1 LPLFRQFEWKKK
13 MRNSLLIPVLMVLA
27 AAAPASGL
35 YFLLGRAREKCFVE
49 EMPAN
54 TRAVGSYKNPDWSPA
69 DDLYVGISVKDI
81 DDAEVYAQKA
91 QIGGRFAF
99 SSVAAGVY
107 QICMKVT
114 LNETVHKSTG
124 GWFGGGKKTEPTTVT
139 NVKTEGNRKGLY
151 KFHLSVMVGQRTRDY
166 GELMKKTHLSE
177 MEVEVLKLTDRVK
190 DIGRELTY
198 QNGREEEFRNT
209 SESTNTRVMWWSI
222 LQMSIMLVSA
232 LFQSYHLKSFFEAK
246 KLV

>member
-1 LPLFRQFEWKKK
+1 MPLFRQFEWKKK

-114 LNETVHKSTG
+114 LNETVHSRRG
-124 GWFGGGKKTEPTTVT
+124 AGSAAGRRRSPRRSPT
-139 NVKTEGNRKGLY
+139 
-151 KFHLSVMVGQRTRDY
+151 
-166 GELMKKTHLSE
+166 
-177 MEVEVLKLTDRVK
+177 
-190 DIGRELTY
+190 
-198 QNGREEEFRNT
+198 
-209 SESTNTRVMWWSI
+209 
-222 LQMSIMLVSA
+222 
-232 LFQSYHLKSFFEAK
+232 
-246 KLV
+246 